1 MIFLRRKGG
10 TTVSRLTALFV
21 LLSCLL
27 PASPARAEAVY
38 EFVTQCRQERLADC
52 FALIGERLSQLNAGD
67 NRRICLPRAFG
78 GTIFER
84 GVVPVSLLEYVRVK
98 LSAARFGRAGS
109 NVDDV
114 IAGIVNALYPCGSDR
129 AGLR

>member
-1 MIFLRRKGG
+1 M
-10 TTVSRLTALFV
+10 SRLTAVLV
-21 LLSCLL
+21 LLIVLL

-38 EFVTQCRQERLADC
+38 EFVTRCRQERLADC
-52 FALIGERLSQLNAGD
+52 FALIGERLSQLNTGD
-67 NRRICLPRAFG
+67 GRRICLPRAFG
-78 GTIFER
+78 GTIFES

-114 IAGIVNALYPCGSDR
+114 IVGIVNALYPCGSDR